1 MVTGEISRSLHLFT
15 VIIPSV
21 LIFPLQINAGISVRV
36 NDELQD
42 QSCSYFIMSGD
53 SVTISMEQHN
63 SADWFLITPVRKAY
77 SNLDSTD
84 DEHGFL
90 VDSLEYTIHEFHRT
104 DESVRFI
111 AGTTP
116 CFPEYGTFYIAC
128 SIPYTPAGTI
138 TALEPLHMLYPRE
151 IVQFSIRA
159 DDTYIG
165 YLMELMNTPFI
176 MTPRNTPGG
185 NHQADDR
192 MGSDCA
198 AFATYGK
205 RREGFNYRYLGPRG
219 IYAYLEPLYDEQF
232 YPSEQGDIHIYM
244 SESGNSIEIREEKLQ
259 PGNILHFREQVSVF
273 YEDRGIEG
281 MLDSED
287 ILIQS
292 WFNGPH
298 FCTIRE
304 NGFFGLPLSVYRW
317 ID

>member
-1 MVTGEISRSLHLFT
+1 MVTGKINNFT
-15 VIIPSV
+15 VIISSV
-21 LIFPLQINAGISVRV
+21 LIFPLQISAGISVRV
-36 NDELQD
+36 NNELQD
-42 QSCSYFIMSGD
+42 QSFSYFIMSGD
-53 SVTISMEQHN
+53 SVTISMEQHHL
-63 SADWFLITPVRKAY
+63 SDWFLITPVRKAY
-77 SNLDSTD
+77 SNLNSTD
-84 DEHGFL
+84 DEHGL
-90 VDSLEYTIHEFHRT
+90 RVDSLKYTIHELRRT

-116 CFPEYGTFYIAC
+116 CFPECGTFYIARD
-128 SIPYTPAGTI
+128 IPYTPADTI
-138 TALEPLHMLYPRE
+138 TALEPLHTLYPSE
-151 IVQFSIRA
+151 IVQFSIRT
-159 DDTYIG
+159 DDTYMG

-192 MGSDCA
+192 LGSDCA
-198 AFATYGK
+198 AFAIYGR
-205 RREGFNYRYLGPRG
+205 RREGYDFRYLGPRG

-232 YPSEQGDIHIYM
+232 YPSEQGDIYIYM

-259 PGNILHFREQVSVF
+259 PGDILHFCEQVSVF

-281 MLDSED
+281 LLDSED

-298 FCTIRE
+298 FCMIRE
-304 NGFFGLPLSVYRW
+304 NGFFGLPVSVYRW

>member
-1 MVTGEISRSLHLFT
+1 MVTGKTNNFT
-15 VIIPSV
+15 VIVSSV
-21 LIFPLQINAGISVRV
+21 LIFSMQISAGISVKI
-36 NDELQD
+36 NNELQD

-53 SVTISMEQHN
+53 SLRISMEQHR
-63 SADWFLITPVRKAY
+63 SEDWFLITPVRKAY
-77 SNLDSTD
+77 SNFNSCDNAP
-84 DEHGFL
+84 GFH
-90 VDSLEYTIHEFHRT
+90 VDSLEYTVYELHQT
-104 DESVRFI
+104 DEPVSFI

-128 SIPYTPAGTI
+128 DLPFASADTI
-138 TALEPLHMLYPRE
+138 TALEPLHMLYPGE

-176 MTPRNTPGG
+176 MTPRNTPAG

-192 MGSDCA
+192 LGSDCA
-198 AFATYGK
+198 AFATYGR
-205 RREGFNYRYLGPRG
+205 RREGYDFLYLGPRG
-219 IYAYLEPLYDEQF
+219 IYAYLEPLYGEQF
-232 YPSEQGDIHIYM
+232 YPSEQDGFYIYM
-244 SESGNSIEIREEKLQ
+244 SENGNSIEIREEKLQ
-259 PGNILHFREQVSVF
+259 PGDILHFREQVSVF

-281 MLDSED
+281 LLDSED

-304 NGFFGLPLSVYRW
+304 NGFFGLPLNVYRW